1 MKLTAILATSLLAAA
16 ILTLTGCASPTSHE
30 AMVPQGIT
38 LTKHHAKSVAVV
50 TGGGS
55 ETNPA
60 WKSQVSD
67 DALKL
72 ALVDAIKQTKTFSSV
87 VEGKSGDYVLNVTIF
102 NVTQPSFGFS
112 FTVSMEMGWTLTRAD
127 TGAVVWQESI
137 KSQHTTTTSE
147 AFAGVT
153 RLKMATEGAVRD
165 NVALGL
171 QKLSALSL

>member
-1 MKLTAILATSLLAAA
+1 MKITTSLFAPILIGA
-16 ILTLTGCASPTSHE
+16 ILTLTGCASPVSHD
-30 AMVPQGIT
+30 AMVPHGIT
-38 LTKHHAKSVAVV
+38 VAKHHAKSVAVV

-67 DALKL
+67 DALKQ

-102 NVTQPSFGFS
+102 NVTQPNMGFS
-112 FTVSMEMGWTLTRAD
+112 FTVGMEMGWTLTRAD
-127 TGAVVWQESI
+127 TGAVAWQESI
-137 KSQHTTTTSE
+137 KSQHTTSTGE

-153 RLKMATEGAVRD
+153 RLKMATEGAARN

-171 QKLSALSL
+171 QKLAALSL